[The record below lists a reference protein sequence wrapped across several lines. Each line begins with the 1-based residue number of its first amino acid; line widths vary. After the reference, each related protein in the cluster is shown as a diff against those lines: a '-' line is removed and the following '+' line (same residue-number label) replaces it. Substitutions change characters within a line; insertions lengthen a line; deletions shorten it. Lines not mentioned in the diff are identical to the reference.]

1 MHTQLIPGAD
11 NPQGSSGHSMSC
23 LFFSECICDPYGT
36 DPNGG
41 ECDRETGQCPCLP
54 NVIGQKCDACAAGF
68 WNITSQMGC
77 SSCGCDPTGS
87 TGIECNQ
94 VNNYCKFR
102 NYCLHL

>member
-1 MHTQLIPGAD
+1 LI
-11 NPQGSSGHSMSC
+11 
-23 LFFSECICDPYGT
+23 LTECICDPYGT

-41 ECDRETGQCPCLP
+41 ECDQITGQCPCLP
-54 NVIGQKCDACAAGF
+54 NVVGQKCDACASGF

-94 VNNYCKFR
+94 VYN
-102 NYCLHL
+102 